1 MFRDQSWNLEKGLMF
16 RWKKPVVCLFCLFF
30 LIKEELWGFLL
41 TGVRLFQ
48 QRETEGESH
57 AISARAGKPALT
69 SSMLPNWLFVFNEL
83 TYCYSTCRLE
93 SIKTLMYFVK
103 LALHV
108 SPVFPVTSCE
118 VSLVLVF
125 VYLSVFVSCLS
136 FSFRVPFL
144 PVSFWWF
151 VVYSVLFACHL

>member
-1 MFRDQSWNLEKGLMF
+1 M
-16 RWKKPVVCLFCLFF
+16 
-30 LIKEELWGFLL
+30 
-41 TGVRLFQ
+41 RLFQ

-83 TYCYSTCRLE
+83 TYCYSRCRLE

-118 VSLVLVF
+118 VSLVLVL

-144 PVSFWWF
+144 SVSFWWF

>member
-1 MFRDQSWNLEKGLMF
+1 
-16 RWKKPVVCLFCLFF
+16 
-30 LIKEELWGFLL
+30 
-41 TGVRLFQ
+41 
-48 QRETEGESH
+48 
-57 AISARAGKPALT
+57 
-69 SSMLPNWLFVFNEL
+69 
-83 TYCYSTCRLE
+83 
-93 SIKTLMYFVK
+93 MYFVK

-108 SPVFPVTSCE
+108 SPVFPVAACE

>member
-1 MFRDQSWNLEKGLMF
+1 
-16 RWKKPVVCLFCLFF
+16 
-30 LIKEELWGFLL
+30 
-41 TGVRLFQ
+41 
-48 QRETEGESH
+48 
-57 AISARAGKPALT
+57 
-69 SSMLPNWLFVFNEL
+69 
-83 TYCYSTCRLE
+83 
-93 SIKTLMYFVK
+93 MYIVK

-136 FSFRVPFL
+136 FSFRVLFL